1 MLAAARSSSVRLAAA
16 AGTRTAATSGSSAAR
31 RAFTTASADSIQVAA
46 ADDGAPVTTVTVALK
61 AGPRYE
67 SAPGVAH
74 ALKSSFFKSTE
85 KRSAL
90 ALIREVELYG
100 GVLSSS
106 LSKEHLLLTAEFL
119 RGDDLRSLEYELT
132 TLDDF
137 HHHAPRYLRDFFIP
151 LLGEAVSQASFRRHE
166 FNEEVIPQVAS
177 EYEQAI
183 GNPLI
188 LGFDQLTQTA
198 FRHRGV
204 GASLFTSPIHP
215 VSHAQTV
222 AFARSAIA
230 KNNLVVLGSGID
242 SGKLANLVSK
252 SFSNVSG
259 SGSVTKSASAYKGGE
274 QRVPFA
280 APHGVAADKAHF
292 FIGFEGAAT
301 GAAPELAVL
310 RAHLGGESSVK
321 WSSGLSPLAQ
331 LAAKD
336 PSVQASAFNLTFSD
350 AGIFGAHV
358 SAPSAKL
365 TAAVKSVTAALKEA
379 ASKISSEDLKKAIAK
394 AKYDAASSVESR
406 AGSHEAVAGSLLESG
421 KVATLEDT
429 FKALE
434 GVSASSIS
442 SAAEKVLKS
451 KPTTV
456 AIGDVNVLPYAD
468 EVL

>member
-46 ADDGAPVTTVTVALK
+46 ADDGAPVTTVAVALK

-119 RGDDLRSLEYELT
+119 RGDE
-132 TLDDF
+132 
-137 HHHAPRYLRDFFIP
+137 DFFIP

>member
-1 MLAAARSSSVRLAAA
+1 MLAAARSSAVRLAAA
-16 AGTRTAATSGSSAAR
+16 AAAGSRTTSVATGSNVAR
-31 RAFTTASADSIQVAA
+31 RAFTTTTADSVQVAA
-46 ADDGAPVTTVTVALK
+46 VDDGAPVTTVTFALK

-74 ALKSSFFKSTE
+74 ALKNSFFKSTD

-119 RGDDLRSLEYELT
+119 RGDE
-132 TLDDF
+132 
-137 HHHAPRYLRDFFIP
+137 DFFIP
-151 LLGEAVSQASFRRHE
+151 LLGEAISQATFRRHE
-166 FNEEVIPQVAS
+166 FTEEVAPQLAS
-177 EYEQAI
+177 EYEHSI

-204 GASLFTSPIHP
+204 GASLFASPIHP
-215 VSHAQTV
+215 ISHAQTLS
-222 AFARSAIA
+222 FARSAIA
-230 KNNLVVLGSGID
+230 KNNLAILGSGID

-252 SFSNVSG
+252 SLTGLSG
-259 SGSVTKSASAYKGGE
+259 SASVTKSDSAYKGGE
-274 QRVPFA
+274 QRVGFA
-280 APHGVAADKAHF
+280 APHGAEGSFASQAHF
-292 FIGFEGAAT
+292 FLGFEGAAT
-301 GAAPELAVL
+301 GSKPELAVL

-331 LAAKD
+331 LSAKD
-336 PSVQASAFNLTFSD
+336 PSVRASAFNLTFSD
-350 AGIFGAHV
+350 TGIIGAYV
-358 SAPSAKL
+358 SAQPDRIA
-365 TAAVKSVTAALKEA
+365 AAVKSVAAAFKEA
-379 ASKISSEDLKKAIAK
+379 ASKISSDDLKKAIAK
-394 AKYDAASSVESR
+394 AKYDAASSFESR
-406 AGSHEAVAGSLLESG
+406 AGAHEAVASSLLEHG
-421 KVATLEDT
+421 KAVTLEDT

-434 GVSASSIS
+434 GVSADAVS
-442 SAAEKVLKS
+442 SAAEKALKS

-456 AIGDVNVLPYAD
+456 AVGDVNVLPYAD

>member
-16 AGTRTAATSGSSAAR
+16 AGSRTASVATGSNVAR
-31 RAFTTASADSIQVAA
+31 RAFTTTTADSIQVAA
-46 ADDGAPVTTVTVALK
+46 VDDGAPVTTVTFALK

-74 ALKSSFFKSTE
+74 ALKNSFFKSTE

-119 RGDDLRSLEYELT
+119 RGDE
-132 TLDDF
+132 
-137 HHHAPRYLRDFFIP
+137 DFFIP
-151 LLGEAVSQASFRRHE
+151 LLGEAIAQANFRRHE
-166 FNEEVIPQVAS
+166 FSEEVTPQLAA
-177 EYEQAI
+177 EYEHSI
-183 GNPLI
+183 GNPLV

-204 GASLFTSPIHP
+204 GASLFASPIHP

-242 SGKLANLVSK
+242 SGKLANLASK
-252 SFSNVSG
+252 SLATLSG
-259 SGSVTKSASAYKGGE
+259 AASVTKSDSAYKGGE
-274 QRVPFA
+274 QRVAFA
-280 APHGVAADKAHF
+280 APHGSEGTSASLAHF
-292 FIGFEGAAT
+292 FLGFEGAAT
-301 GAAPELAVL
+301 GAKPELAVL
-310 RAHLGGESSVK
+310 RAHLGGETSVK

-331 LAAKD
+331 LSAKD
-336 PSVQASAFNLTFSD
+336 ATVKASAFNLTFSD
-350 AGIFGAHV
+350 TGIFGAYV
-358 SAPSAKL
+358 SAPPARL
-365 TAAVKSVTAALKEA
+365 GAAVKSVASAIKEA

-394 AKYDAASSVESR
+394 AKYDAASAFESR
-406 AGSHEAVAGSLLESG
+406 AGSHEAVAGALLESG
-421 KVATLEDT
+421 KAVTLEDA

-434 GVSASSIS
+434 GVSASSVS
-442 SAAEKVLKS
+442 SAAEKALKS

-456 AIGDVNVLPYAD
+456 AVGDVNVLPYAD